1 MKTFLLSTRFSEIKN
16 EYPTIFYIHPI
27 SRFTEELF
35 ATLIAF
41 IFIFNAFKN
50 LAHIG
55 TDNKFSPATLAVVGC
70 ECIPNNTDTETSKLD
85 FDWKNITKDECATFN
100 GTLVSRI
107 EK

>member
-1 MKTFLLSTRFSEIKN
+1 M
-16 EYPTIFYIHPI
+16 

-70 ECIPNNTDTETSKLD
+70 ECIPNKTDTENSKLD
-85 FDWKNITKDECATFN
+85 FDWKNVTKDECASFN
-100 GTLVSRI
+100 GTLVSKI
-107 EK
+107 KTITILLLLIINYCKSVI

>member
-1 MKTFLLSTRFSEIKN
+1 MFLC
-16 EYPTIFYIHPI
+16 YG

-55 TDNKFSPATLAVVGC
+55 TDNKFAPETLAVVGC
-70 ECIPNNTDTETSKLD
+70 KCMPNETYSEENDTSEWNNVTKVECISL
-85 FDWKNITKDECATFN
+85 N
-100 GTLVSRI
+100 GTMVMTSTI
-107 EK
+107 FE